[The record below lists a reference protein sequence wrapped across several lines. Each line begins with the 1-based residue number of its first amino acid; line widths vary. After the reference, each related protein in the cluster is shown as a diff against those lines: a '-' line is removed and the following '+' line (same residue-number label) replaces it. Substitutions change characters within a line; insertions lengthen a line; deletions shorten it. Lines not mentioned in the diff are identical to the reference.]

1 MKRFAIAVVAGLA
14 ALVAILVYADLVS
27 FDSEGADRWVPIG
40 CVAFVMFAVG
50 FLSTT
55 KSDEDAV
62 RSIDEPQPDRLQRVI
77 PASPGSLHAA
87 RSGGSSQGTVATLDL
102 TDPNAD
108 SATIDVRE
116 PQEVAASEDDL
127 IDTEVM
133 ASEVDL
139 TEFAGEDAA
148 EDEAA
153 EAAQDVEIDLE
164 PVAVLDDAVLDDAE
178 SEDTVLGDAVLDDAV
193 LEDGV
198 IQEDVLRQDVLLED
212 VLSGTDADAFARSD
226 ADDAELDEEVSALVD
241 LDLDLDLAEADAQK
255 TEDLVAE
262 TKIVAEAEIAEEE
275 LVSAGLD
282 ASVPDVAAVETPLA
296 DAPVAEEASAGEYE
310 LVAAVATAQDG
321 PTPVMLDA
329 DGARE
334 RELAPVVEVGAYSAA
349 DLEASVRNA
358 EKSVVRMLIEQGR
371 VTPSGEITD
380 DDVAEMILVATTS
393 QDMLTIL
400 RRQAANAALAQ
411 QNAGSDTARPAQP
424 ESPTT
429 TEYERV

>member
-164 PVAVLDDAVLDDAE
+164 PVAVLDDAVLDDA
-178 SEDTVLGDAVLDDAV
+178 VLDCAVLDDAV

>member
-127 IDTEVM
+127 IETEVM

-164 PVAVLDDAVLDDAE
+164 PVAVLDDAVLDDA
-178 SEDTVLGDAVLDDAV
+178 V
-193 LEDGV
+193 LEDRV